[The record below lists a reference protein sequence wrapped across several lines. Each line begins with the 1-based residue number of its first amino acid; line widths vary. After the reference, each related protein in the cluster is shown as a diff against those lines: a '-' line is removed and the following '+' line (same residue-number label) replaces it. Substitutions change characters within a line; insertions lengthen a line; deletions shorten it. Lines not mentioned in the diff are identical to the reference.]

1 MAGRTKA
8 IVLSDLHLGEGASVF
23 TEAGGEAFS
32 NEAGEAVR
40 RMIERLLSSQEGRA
54 EYLILAGDILDLS
67 LASRAAAFVAFR
79 SFLEQVAPLFESLIY
94 VPGNHDHH
102 VWVGLQEEARIF
114 ARIRQGEPVLPYYDA
129 LVPTIE
135 PDGLTLGN
143 LPDGEPRTEDDVPG
157 SPIGKK
163 TFLYSLLPGTA
174 RARGMDFVVAY
185 PNVHLRLP
193 RASIMV
199 THGHFFED
207 AWTIFTDALPESL
220 GTTSLSYVELERY
233 NSPFT
238 EFAWYHL
245 WQAGLLSDLIERI
258 WRELRSGA
266 EEPLPVL
273 EAVRSEVTAFL
284 DNRLEFS
291 PSDGGGLSRFFARMI
306 AAPASEW
313 ASDRIIELSLG
324 VLEKVLVSQARLH
337 GADPPGSSLRH
348 AADIFADGRKAAKAR
363 WYLEMAGRMAEP
375 FVPSALVFGH
385 THVPLSDGV
394 LESADGCVTTWNAGA
409 WLLDGSNPATLS
421 ASRPAIVAID
431 EEGDLETILVPWP
444 SESEFQAA
452 APLLADGEHFRRA
465 VHEAALA
472 AMTRKE

>member
-23 TEAGGEAFS
+23 TAAGGDEFS

-40 RMIERLLSSQEGRA
+40 RMIAGLLSSQGARA
-54 EYLILAGDILDLS
+54 EYLVLAGDVLDLS
-67 LASRAAAFVAFR
+67 LASRAAAFIAFR
-79 SFLEQVAPLFESLIY
+79 SFLERVAPLFETLIY

-135 PDGLTLGN
+135 PGRLALGR
-143 LPDGEPRTEDDVPG
+143 LPGGASRTEDDVPG
-157 SPIGKK
+157 APIGKK
-163 TFLYSLLPGTA
+163 TFLYSLLPASA

-207 AWTIFTDALPESL
+207 AWTLFTDALPESL
-220 GTTSLSYVELERY
+220 GTASLGYEQLEKF

-245 WQAGLLSDLIERI
+245 GQAGLLSDLIERI
-258 WRELRSGA
+258 WRELQSGA
-266 EEPLPVL
+266 TEPLPAL
-273 EAVRSEVTAFL
+273 EGVRSEVAAFL
-284 DNRLEFS
+284 DDRLEFT
-291 PSDGGGLSRFFARMI
+291 PSDGGGLRRFFAQMI
-306 AAPASEW
+306 AAPAGEW
-313 ASDRIIELSLG
+313 ASDRIIGLALA
-324 VLEKVLVSQARLH
+324 VLEKVLVSQVRLH
-337 GADPPGSSLRH
+337 GAGRPGSTLRH
-348 AADIFADGRKAAKAR
+348 APDIFSDERKAAKAR
-363 WYLEMAGRMAEP
+363 WYLQMAGRLPEP

-385 THVPLSDGV
+385 THVPLAGGV
-394 LESADGCVTTWNAGA
+394 LEIAGRSVSTWNAGA
-409 WLLDGSNPATLS
+409 WLLDGSDPATLS
-421 ASRPAIVAID
+421 TSRPAIVAID
-431 EEGDLETILVPWP
+431 EEGNLETILVPWP
-444 SESEFQAA
+444 SESEFLAA
-452 APLLADGEHFRRA
+452 VAASGDRERYRRA

-472 AMTRKE
+472 ALAGVA